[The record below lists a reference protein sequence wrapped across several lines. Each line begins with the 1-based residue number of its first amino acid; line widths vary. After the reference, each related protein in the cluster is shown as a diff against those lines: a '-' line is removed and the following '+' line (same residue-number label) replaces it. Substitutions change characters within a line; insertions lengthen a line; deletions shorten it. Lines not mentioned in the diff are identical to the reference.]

1 MRPVAK
7 RLSVAAGLFALAV
20 SAVAGPALAHHDD
33 HGWKHRHHHKQDFV
47 PPGHVHYLV
56 APPVVL
62 VPRPVIYREEPRY
75 YGPPTP
81 SLNINIPLR

>member
-7 RLSVAAGLFALAV
+7 RLSVATCLFALAV
-20 SAVAGPALAHHDD
+20 SAIAGSARAHDHG
-33 HGWKHRHHHKQDFV
+33 HGWKHGHHKHHFI
-47 PPGHVHYLV
+47 PPGHVHHLMG
-56 APPVVL
+56 PPVVF